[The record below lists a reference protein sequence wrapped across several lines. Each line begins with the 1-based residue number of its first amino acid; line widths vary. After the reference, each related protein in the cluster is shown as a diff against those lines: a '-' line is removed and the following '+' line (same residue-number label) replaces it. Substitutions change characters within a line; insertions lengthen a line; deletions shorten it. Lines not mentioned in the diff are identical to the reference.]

1 MTNINDE
8 LIYFRKSQKAKHVI
22 FKINPLKGI
31 EIVVPRGVTRSQLSK
46 LVLEKSQS
54 VWFEKAVSQ
63 LHKYRR
69 QLTPSVINL
78 GYEDKCWMIRYDKS
92 VKVSHPSIYEVESGV
107 LQININKIDSIG
119 HIKLLQ
125 EWLQFK
131 AENILLPLVRN
142 ISQSTNISFNSVR
155 VKSQKTSWGTC
166 SVRKNINLNRNLI
179 FLPRNLVEY
188 VILHEL
194 CHVKF
199 MNHSLEFWKALETY
213 VPDCKAAKREL
224 NESGKILTPAWAL
237 I

>member
-1 MTNINDE
+1 M
-8 LIYFRKSQKAKHVI
+8 
-22 FKINPLKGI
+22 
-31 EIVVPRGVTRSQLSK
+31 
-46 LVLEKSQS
+46 
-54 VWFEKAVSQ
+54 
-63 LHKYRR
+63 
-69 QLTPSVINL
+69 
-78 GYEDKCWMIRYDKS
+78 
-92 VKVSHPSIYEVESGV
+92 
-107 LQININKIDSIG
+107 
-119 HIKLLQ
+119 Q